1 MPEIELAQLGI
12 LGLLFYFAIKE
23 FFIFLKAKKQP
34 NDTDETSDLHEIK
47 KDIALINQQL
57 TNHMTDYNKCITRTE
72 NLVEKNSESIDE
84 IKVVLIRLEAK
95 MK

>member
-1 MPEIELAQLGI
+1 
-12 LGLLFYFAIKE
+12 
-23 FFIFLKAKKQP
+23 
-34 NDTDETSDLHEIK
+34 
-47 KDIALINQQL
+47 
-57 TNHMTDYNKCITRTE
+57 MTDYNKCITRTE